1 MAIGAHFKHR
11 GFTPAK
17 YDETISRLEAAG
29 MGKPS
34 GRLYHS
40 ALDANGE
47 IEVFDI
53 WESQEALEAF
63 GPEGFVRFSPSSG
76 SSFTRQQSCP
86 FETSSRA
93 ELGSSS
99 TQNDLP
105 KIVGSGNT
113 AGQPSSRETCNT
125 TA

>member
-17 YDETISRLEAAG
+17 YDKTISRLEAAG

-34 GRLYHS
+34 ERLYHS

-63 GPEGFVRFSPSSG
+63 GSEGFVPIL
-76 SSFTRQQSCP
+76 T
-86 FETSSRA
+86 
-93 ELGSSS
+93 ELGVELHPP
-99 TQNDLP
+99 TILP
-105 KIVGSGNT
+105 VRNVIQG
-113 AGQPSSRETCNT
+113 
-125 TA
+125 